1 MPDVGYDNKPVKHE
15 LQTAPP
21 DGYVML
27 RRLPYDEILKR
38 REMAT
43 RLSMEQSS
51 GGRRKARGY
60 KQNEQVE
67 SSKIGIELIQVATR
81 EYEFANCIVDHNL
94 EVNGQLVD
102 FSKPK
107 LAFRLVAPEVLQE
120 IEMALSELNLE
131 TDEDELNDFMSAA
144 RPSSS
149 EEPTLQ
155 SVPTESD

>member
-51 GGRRKARGY
+51 GGRR
-60 KQNEQVE
+60 
-67 SSKIGIELIQVATR
+67 
-81 EYEFANCIVDHNL
+81 
-94 EVNGQLVD
+94 NGQLVD